1 MNELQRLIRR
11 RMAEQHWSYGD
22 IARRGGLPRST
33 VHHLA
38 TAERLTR
45 PPLPATMERLAKG
58 LDLPTDTVRAAA
70 ATAAGYA
77 VWREPVADPE
87 IEVIVAGLKQLS
99 THERRH
105 VQALVQSLLNG
116 R

>member
-1 MNELQRLIRR
+1 MADQR
-11 RMAEQHWSYGD
+11 WSYGEV
-22 IARRGGLPRST
+22 ARRGGLPRST

-38 TAERLTR
+38 TAEHLAR
-45 PPLPATMERLAKG
+45 PPLPATIERLAKG
-58 LDLPTDTVRAAA
+58 LDLPQDAVRVAA

-87 IEVIVAGLKQLS
+87 IEVMVAGLTRLS
-99 THERRH
+99 AEERRH
-105 VQALVQSLLNG
+105 VHALIQSLLNG